1 MWDLIMWDTE
11 PRVGDW
17 IVDTFGRNWWIIEI
31 SYLSDKFRLRRDIDG
46 AESVLDG
53 ATIENSFRPW
63 TIKDDA
69 KPGDIISIT
78 LCPEGVWTGIFKSL
92 ESHGSFSSYCF
103 VSTNGVF
110 KTGSTGHANLKIA
123 HPATDEQRKLLW
135 EKMKES
141 GYGWDSHKK
150 ILKRFDHKPR
160 FREGDVIVR
169 AKNLDIRYIIREVGV
184 PNELGGYD
192 YVTENI
198 SEGSPDIRMIHNM
211 DIEKVDDW
219 GIFDGCALL
228 KD

>member
-1 MWDLIMWDTE
+1 MWDTG
-11 PRVGDW
+11 PNVGDW
-17 IVDTFGRNWWIIEI
+17 IVDTFGRNWWVIEF
-31 SYLSDKFRLRRDIDG
+31 SYSSDKFRLRRDIDG

-53 ATIENSFRPW
+53 ATIKDSFRPW

-69 KPGDIISIT
+69 EPGDIISIT
-78 LCPEGVWTGIFKSL
+78 LCPEGIWTGIFKSL
-92 ESHGSFSSYCF
+92 ESYGSFSSYCF
-103 VSTNGVF
+103 VNTRGVF
-110 KTGSTGHANLKIA
+110 KMGSTGHANLRSA
-123 HPATDEQRKLLW
+123 HPATEEQRKLLW

-150 ILKRFDHKPR
+150 ILRRFDHKPR
-160 FREGDVIVR
+160 FREGDVIVS

-192 YVTENI
+192 YVAENI
-198 SEGSPDIRMIHNM
+198 SSGSPGIRMIHNM
-211 DIEKVDDW
+211 NIEMVDDW